1 MFRNIIIPID
11 LTDKHQQALE
21 IAAQMCSMTEG
32 EVTLVHVI
40 ELIPGLSRDEDRDFY
55 SKLENKANSQL
66 GHVKQDWHGPNGACH
81 SKVLFGNRAEEVVRF
96 ADEKCADLILLMS
109 HRLDLEQPGARWG
122 TLSYK
127 ISLMAQCPVLL
138 VK

>member
-11 LTDKHQQALE
+11 LTDKHQRALD
-21 IAAQMCSMTEG
+21 IAAQMVSMTEG
-32 EVTLVHVI
+32 EVTLVHVV
-40 ELIPGLSRDEDRDFY
+40 ELIPGLSREEDRDFY
-55 SKLENKANSQL
+55 KKLENRANDQL
-66 GHVKQDWHGPNGACH
+66 KHVQQDWHGPAGACH
-81 SKVLFGNRAEEVVRF
+81 AKVLFGNRADEVVRF
-96 ADEKCADLILLMS
+96 AEEKQADLILLMS
-109 HRLDLEQPGARWG
+109 HRLDLDQPGARWG